1 MLWKRGRQHCRLTL
15 CRLVEFVRIRSKYKQ
30 QSDDAG
36 LSNDDHKHD
45 KVDAHNR
52 GCNGYG
58 GDDDGVVGDDD
69 DEDDDDDDEGV
80 TFPNGCCRGS
90 WRRCPEDDRP
100 TRVTL
105 LVEIMVGMVVID
117 NTFYDVDD
125 DIHLG

>member
-1 MLWKRGRQHCRLTL
+1 MRR
-15 CRLVEFVRIRSKYKQ
+15 
-30 QSDDAG
+30 AG
-36 LSNDDHKHD
+36 LSNDDHDQD

-58 GDDDGVVGDDD
+58 GDDDGVV
-69 DEDDDDDDEGV
+69 DDDDDDDGV

-90 WRRCPEDDRP
+90 WRRCPKDDHP

-105 LVEIMVGMVVID
+105 LVEIMMVMMVIY
-117 NTFYDVDD
+117 NTFDDVDD

>member
-1 MLWKRGRQHCRLTL
+1 MTIIILTLEKIMNITNLPGSHRSNLPGLCLDSPCIMVIILMMIRQHCRLTI

-45 KVDAHNR
+45 KVDAHTR

-58 GDDDGVVGDDD
+58 GDDDGEVGDDDDGVVGDDD
-69 DEDDDDDDEGV
+69 DDDGV

-90 WRRCPEDDRP
+90 
-100 TRVTL
+100 
-105 LVEIMVGMVVID
+105 
-117 NTFYDVDD
+117 
-125 DIHLG
+125 

>member
-1 MLWKRGRQHCRLTL
+1 MRR
-15 CRLVEFVRIRSKYKQ
+15 
-30 QSDDAG
+30 AG
-36 LSNDDHKHD
+36 LSNDDHDHD
-45 KVDAHNR
+45 KVDAHTR

-69 DEDDDDDDEGV
+69 DDEV

-90 WRRCPEDDRP
+90 WRRCPKDDRP

-105 LVEIMVGMVVID
+105 LLEIMVVMMVD
-117 NTFYDVDD
+117 YNTFDDVDD